1 METNYTLWAL
11 GNLMSVMPLVI
22 CDSGKYEDIDWCE
35 IAEEHRPSEN
45 EVLAEIERIKTT
57 VEPKH
62 EYRKNRA
69 MEYPPIGD
77 QLDALYR
84 AGMFPPEM
92 AEQIAAVKA
101 AYPKPDIASG
111 TITP

>member
-22 CDSGKYEDIDWCE
+22 CDSGKYEDIDWCD
-35 IAEEHRPSEN
+35 IAEEHRPSKSD
-45 EVLAEIERIKTT
+45 VLAEIERIKTT
-57 VEPKH
+57 VEPTN

-77 QLDALYR
+77 QLDALYH
-84 AGMFPPEM
+84 AGVFPADM
-92 AEQIAAVKA
+92 AAQIQAVKDA
-101 AYPKPDIASG
+101 HPKPDVSA
-111 TITP
+111 